1 MPKYNL
7 TEPVST
13 TSVVIGTVDGV
24 KRLSSMGHP
33 GSRQPWVLDARDGY
47 GPVWHTW
54 ERLLEY
60 YDSEPE
66 VLDVDARPAFTPEQ
80 EAALKTL
87 HALGP
92 GDMGVYMW
100 VPVEKLQKAFP
111 LPEVHFEW
119 EDDSVVLVQYGSS
132 TSGWGAVL
140 RDEEGKFDGRTP
152 QELESKFQVE
162 RLDEHTRNAL
172 HKTITRE
179 E

>member
-7 TEPVST
+7 TEPVSP
-13 TSVVIGTVDGV
+13 TSVVIGTVNGV
-24 KRLSSMGHP
+24 KRLSSMGDP
-33 GSRQPWVLDARDGY
+33 GSDQPWVLHVVGF
-47 GPVWHTW
+47 WHTW
-54 ERLLEY
+54 ESLLEY

-66 VLDVDARPAFTPEQ
+66 VLDVDARPSFTPEQ

-87 HALGP
+87 HELGP
-92 GDMGVYMW
+92 EDMGVHMW

-119 EDDSVVLVQYGSS
+119 EDDSVVLVKYGSS
-132 TSGWGAVL
+132 TSGWGPVL
-140 RDEEGKFDGRTP
+140 RDEEGKFDGKTP
-152 QELESKFQVE
+152 QELESKFRVE

-172 HKTITRE
+172 RETITGE